1 MMITNVIKVML
12 PAVLAFFIGI
22 LITPLFSKYF
32 YKFKMWKKSSRSTD
46 NVDQMI
52 PEFKKIHNEEGEL
65 HTPRIGGI
73 IIWAS
78 VLLCIFTVFLIS
90 IFFPSALTEKLN
102 FLSRNQSI
110 LPLFAL
116 LAGSVIGLVDD
127 LLQIYS
133 GGKYARD
140 DMVGKYAKLTILIGL
155 GLLMGW
161 WFYVKLGVT
170 GVHIPFDGD
179 FYLGIFFI
187 PFFII
192 VPLGC
197 FSSSIIDG
205 VDGLSGGVLSTV
217 FAAYTII
224 AFTSQQYD
232 LAALCAVITGS
243 IMAFLWFNIPPARF
257 YMGETGIMGLT
268 LALSTVAFMT
278 NSVLVLPIIAM
289 PLVITSLSN
298 IIQMISKKV
307 WKKRV
312 FRIAPL
318 HHHLEAIGWSR
329 PKITMR
335 YWIFSLMFAIF
346 GTIIKII
353 S

>member
-170 GVHIPFDGD
+170 CVHIPFDGD

-257 YMGETGIMGLT
+257 YMGETGIMGL
-268 LALSTVAFMT
+268 
-278 NSVLVLPIIAM
+278 
-289 PLVITSLSN
+289 
-298 IIQMISKKV
+298 
-307 WKKRV
+307 
-312 FRIAPL
+312 
-318 HHHLEAIGWSR
+318 
-329 PKITMR
+329 
-335 YWIFSLMFAIF
+335 
-346 GTIIKII
+346 
-353 S
+353 